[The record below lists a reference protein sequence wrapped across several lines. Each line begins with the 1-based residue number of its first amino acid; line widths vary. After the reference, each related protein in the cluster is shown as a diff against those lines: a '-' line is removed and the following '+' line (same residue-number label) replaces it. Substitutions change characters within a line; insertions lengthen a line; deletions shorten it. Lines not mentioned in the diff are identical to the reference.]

1 MADEPDNL
9 TLRIL
14 RQVDAKLDTLMERFF
29 EMTAR
34 MGSLEH
40 QLSGIRTDISG
51 LRSDFVRL
59 EHRMDN
65 SPSACFASN
74 AGSI

>member
-1 MADEPDNL
+1 MAEEPGNL

-14 RQVDAKLDTLMERFF
+14 RQVDGKLDTLMERFL

-34 MGSLEH
+34 MGSLED
-40 QLSGIRTDISG
+40 QLSGISTDISG

-65 SPSACFASN
+65 FDKRLAR
-74 AGSI
+74 I